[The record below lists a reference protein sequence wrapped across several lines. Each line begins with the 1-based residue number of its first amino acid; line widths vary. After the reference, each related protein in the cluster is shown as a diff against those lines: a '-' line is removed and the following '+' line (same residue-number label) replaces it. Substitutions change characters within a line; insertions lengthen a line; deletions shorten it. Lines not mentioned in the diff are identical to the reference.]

1 LVLYLVLLLRIGFC
15 KLSLQIFILN
25 LFTMFETIVYNV
37 ADNVATIT
45 LNRPEVYNA
54 LNTKLIQ
61 EITTAIKTAEAD
73 VAVRVVVL
81 TAVGEKSFCAG
92 ADLKAGMGGAE
103 SLGESLRA
111 NYNPMI
117 QAIRNIPKPVIGK
130 LNGLAAGAGCSLAL
144 ACDLIIAA
152 DDTYLCQIFVNIGL
166 MPDAGSTFFL
176 PRLVGIQRAFE
187 IVSTG
192 RKVPTT
198 EAAQIGLIYQVVPRT
213 ELENTVGQLVDYY
226 KNAPT
231 QAIGAM
237 KLVLNQSYQ
246 SDLTQMLELEAI
258 NQDQLGQTHDAAE
271 GIMAFLQKRKAV
283 YMGA

>member
-1 LVLYLVLLLRIGFC
+1 MYQTLIYEAIDG
-15 KLSLQIFILN
+15 
-25 LFTMFETIVYNV
+25 
-37 ADNVATIT
+37 VATIT

-54 LNTKLIQ
+54 LSPQLIQ
-61 EITTAIKTAEAD
+61 EITAAIQTAETDAL
-73 VAVRVVVL
+73 VRVVVL
-81 TAVGEKSFCAG
+81 TAAGEKAFCAG
-92 ADLKAGMGGAE
+92 ADLKAGMGGNV
-103 SLGESLRA
+103 SLGESLRT

-117 QAIRNIPKPVIGK
+117 QAIRNIPKPVVCK

-144 ACDLIIAA
+144 ACDLIVAA

-198 EAAQIGLIYQVVPRT
+198 EAAQIGLIHRAVPRT
-213 ELENTVGQLVDYY
+213 ELESAVGQLVDYY

-237 KLVLNQSYQ
+237 KRVLNQSYQ
-246 SDLTQMLELEAI
+246 SDLGQMLELEAI

-283 YMGA
+283 YKG

>member
-1 LVLYLVLLLRIGFC
+1 MY
-15 KLSLQIFILN
+15 Q
-25 LFTMFETIVYNV
+25 TIIYE
-37 ADNVATIT
+37 AIDGVATIT

-54 LNTKLIQ
+54 LSPQLIQ
-61 EITTAIKTAEAD
+61 EITAAIQTAETDAL
-73 VAVRVVVL
+73 VRVVVL
-81 TAVGEKSFCAG
+81 TAVGEKAFCAG
-92 ADLKAGMGGAE
+92 ADLKAGMGGNV
-103 SLGESLRA
+103 SLGESLRT

-117 QAIRNIPKPVIGK
+117 QAIRNIPKPVVCK

-144 ACDLIIAA
+144 ACDLIVAA

-198 EAAQIGLIYQVVPRT
+198 EAAQIGLIHRAVPRT
-213 ELENTVGQLVDYY
+213 ELEGAVGQLVDYY

-237 KLVLNQSYQ
+237 KRVLNQSYQ
-246 SDLTQMLELEAI
+246 SDLGQMLELEAI

-283 YMGA
+283 YKG

>member
-1 LVLYLVLLLRIGFC
+1 MYQTIIYE
-15 KLSLQIFILN
+15 LQ
-25 LFTMFETIVYNV
+25 
-37 ADNVATIT
+37 DGVATVT

-54 LNTKLIQ
+54 LSAKLIQ
-61 EITTAIKTAEAD
+61 EITAAIKMAEAD
-73 VAVRVVVL
+73 AAVRVVVL
-81 TAVGEKSFCAG
+81 TAVGEKAFCAG
-92 ADLKAGMGGAE
+92 ADLKAGMSGGA
-103 SLGESLRA
+103 SLGENLRT

-117 QAIRNIPKPVIGK
+117 ESIRNIPKPVICK

-144 ACDLIIAA
+144 ACDLIVAT

-176 PRLVGIQRAFE
+176 PRLVGMQRAFE
-187 IVSTG
+187 IASTG

-198 EAAQIGLIYQVVPRT
+198 EAAQLGLIYQAVSRT

-237 KLVLNQSYQ
+237 KRVFNQSYQ
-246 SDLTQMLELEAI
+246 SDLAQMLELEAI
-258 NQDQLGQTHDAAE
+258 NQDQLGRSHDAAE

-283 YMGA
+283 YRGQ